1 MRFPIFFLV
10 VLGLFACG
18 DDPASSSNSGA
29 AQPEANP
36 APEAGKNTPPAGDG
50 AARVKIQH
58 VLVGFQRA
66 PGFSGRPVPPKALKR
81 HQAAAEKLANEVYSR
96 AKGGFDFTSLVKTY
110 SDDQIQPGTTEP
122 GAYVLVDG
130 RPAGPG
136 EAQRSDMVKGFGD
149 VAFSLAVGAVG
160 LAPFDRTASP
170 FGWHIIKRI
179 E

>member
-10 VLGLFACG
+10 TIGLFGCG
-18 DDPASSSNSGA
+18 DDA
-29 AQPEANP
+29 ANPSDGSRTQPEE
-36 APEAGKNTPPAGDG
+36 APRSEAGKNTPPAGG
-50 AARVKIQH
+50 GGTRVKVQH
-58 VLVGFQRA
+58 VLIGFQKA
-66 PGFSGRPVPPKALKR
+66 PGFSGRPVPPRALKR
-81 HQAAAEKLANEVYSR
+81 HQPAAEKLANEVYSR

-122 GAYVLVDG
+122 GVYVLVDG

-136 EAQRSDMVKGFGD
+136 EALRSDMVKGFGD